1 LGIAVVERMTFDLGG
16 KTIVVRIERR
26 AFGYRL
32 GFEHTI
38 ELKSEMIVQS
48 RRVMSLDDEAA
59 AVRRF

>member
-1 LGIAVVERMTFDLGG
+1 MTFDLGG